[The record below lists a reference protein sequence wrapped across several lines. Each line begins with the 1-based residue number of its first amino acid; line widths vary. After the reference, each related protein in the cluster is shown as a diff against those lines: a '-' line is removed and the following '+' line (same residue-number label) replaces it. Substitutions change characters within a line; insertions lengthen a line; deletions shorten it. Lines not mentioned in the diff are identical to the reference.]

1 MLPPLPPQVNN
12 NKKPTSVI
20 SWLGFGLSL
29 ATFLILVISLVIA
42 VVFHNGSSSNL
53 IILAFFFGIPIGIIG
68 FIFSIIGL
76 VMAMKNN
83 TPKWMSVSGIIFCCL
98 SLLTPILIAMIG
110 MMVSHEPD
118 QTIEEDQAVEKAI
131 NEVWM
136 EEYTDEVDTI
146 SITEV
151 AETSPITR

>member
-1 MLPPLPPQVNN
+1 
-12 NKKPTSVI
+12 
-20 SWLGFGLSL
+20 
-29 ATFLILVISLVIA
+29 
-42 VVFHNGSSSNL
+42 
-53 IILAFFFGIPIGIIG
+53 
-68 FIFSIIGL
+68 
-76 VMAMKNN
+76 
-83 TPKWMSVSGIIFCCL
+83 MSVSGIIFCCL

>member
-1 MLPPLPPQVNN
+1 
-12 NKKPTSVI
+12 
-20 SWLGFGLSL
+20 
-29 ATFLILVISLVIA
+29 
-42 VVFHNGSSSNL
+42 
-53 IILAFFFGIPIGIIG
+53 
-68 FIFSIIGL
+68 
-76 VMAMKNN
+76 MAMKNN

-118 QTIEEDQAVEKAI
+118 QTIEENQAVEKAI

>member
-1 MLPPLPPQVNN
+1 
-12 NKKPTSVI
+12 
-20 SWLGFGLSL
+20 
-29 ATFLILVISLVIA
+29 
-42 VVFHNGSSSNL
+42 
-53 IILAFFFGIPIGIIG
+53 
-68 FIFSIIGL
+68 
-76 VMAMKNN
+76 
-83 TPKWMSVSGIIFCCL
+83 
-98 SLLTPILIAMIG
+98 MIG
-110 MMVSHEPD
+110 MMVSHEHD